1 MYGVYLEYDDYDET
15 LCAICD
21 SIIECKRLI
30 YNKSQEYIKD
40 KREYK
45 RMFTEYGYSI
55 QKLEKN
61 KWIDEM

>member
-1 MYGVYLEYDDYDET
+1 MYGVYFDYGGCDEA

-30 YNKSQEYIKD
+30 YNVSQEYIKD

-55 QKLEKN
+55 QKLEIN
-61 KWIDEM
+61 KWIDTM